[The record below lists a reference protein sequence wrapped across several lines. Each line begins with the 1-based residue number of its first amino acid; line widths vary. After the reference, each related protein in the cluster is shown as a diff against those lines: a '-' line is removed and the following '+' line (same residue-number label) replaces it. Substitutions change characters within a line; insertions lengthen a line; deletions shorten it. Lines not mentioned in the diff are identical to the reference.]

1 VTTVTTARSL
11 TDSRREALR
20 RALCPTEPVL
30 VIAGHTEPGVPI
42 PPPGPDATDED
53 VEAYITGLCRANPN
67 M

>member
-1 VTTVTTARSL
+1 MTTIATTSRPL

-20 RALCPTEPVL
+20 RALC
-30 VIAGHTEPGVPI
+30 HTEPGVPI

-53 VEAYITGLCRANPN
+53 VEAYITGLCRRNPN